1 MRIIGSLR
9 SNWPKQISLF
19 IDISFDTMIL
29 YSPRFPHVFRG
40 YFASV
45 SFANSSLYDGCLHGH
60 NRLTFYFPT
69 YFLISFYSLQLLLSP
84 STLKYK
90 WQPWNLL
97 SQKWNGYTALKLT
110 SLCILSL
117 QVSQIHI
124 SSWIV
129 LYFTPNLLLY
139 QSSYCSCYNIY
150 LSPFSSHIPGRHLW
164 LPPLLN
170 TLITNIITIIKIFP
184 FQNLIGLFW
193 TCPLSSI
200 S

>member
-1 MRIIGSLR
+1 MRIIWSLR
-9 SNWPKQISLF
+9 SNWPNYISLF
-19 IDISFDTMIL
+19 IDISFDTMIW

-45 SFANSSLYDGCLHGH
+45 SLLILPFMVDVFMAITGWL
-60 NRLTFYFPT
+60 FYFPT

-90 WQPWNLL
+90 WQAWNLF

-110 SLCILSL
+110 SLFILSL
-117 QVSQIHI
+117 QASQIQHI

-139 QSSYCSCYNIY
+139 QSSYYSYYNIY
-150 LSPFSSHIPGRHLW
+150 LFSFSSHIPGRHLW

-170 TLITNIITIIKIFP
+170 TLITNIITSQASRSFRFKI
-184 FQNLIGLFW
+184 
-193 TCPLSSI
+193 
-200 S
+200 